1 MLGEGEFLYPF
12 GNKGTWASRG
22 RWAWVGLTANSQA
35 VGTAASRQVARMLN
49 LSEPS
54 GGSSHPRVPS
64 GLAELLQPAA
74 TEGLGVEGWGYHW
87 HRGFAPQFV
96 QKPPRFG

>member
-1 MLGEGEFLYPF
+1 MGVPRALGL
-12 GNKGTWASRG
+12 G
-22 RWAWVGLTANSQA
+22 RLDRKFPSGRD
-35 VGTAASRQVARMLN
+35 GRQPARMFN

-54 GGSSHPRVPS
+54 GGSSHPRVPN
-64 GLAELLQPAA
+64 GLAKLLQPAA

-87 HRGFAPQFV
+87 HRGFAPLFV